1 MTLVHDQLHASI
13 FGRHFHSC
21 PSERCK
27 GAERPCS
34 DPYDCQPVP
43 KLCATCADMDD
54 DMREQRSEWRK
65 VDRLFQTAVGG
76 GVE

>member
-1 MTLVHDQLHASI
+1 MLVHDQLHASI
-13 FGRHFHSC
+13 FGRHFHPC

-34 DPYDCQPVP
+34 IQYDCQLGPL
-43 KLCATCADMDD
+43 LCATCAVLDE
-54 DMREQRSEWRK
+54 DMREQRAEWRK
-65 VDRLFQTAVGG
+65 VDRALQTGVGG